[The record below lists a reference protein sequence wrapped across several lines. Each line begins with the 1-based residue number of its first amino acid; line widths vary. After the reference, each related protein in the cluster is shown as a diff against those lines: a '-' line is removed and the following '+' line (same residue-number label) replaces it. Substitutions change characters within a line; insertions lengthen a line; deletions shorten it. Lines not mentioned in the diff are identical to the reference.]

1 MRYSEKHLTKHR
13 LGENQQKLHMRVTSA
28 HILINYALLCSQI
41 STIGHTRL

>member
-28 HILINYALLCSQI
+28 HILINYALIFSQI
-41 STIGHTRL
+41 STIRHTRL